1 MTSSFRIPDNERA
14 QRVKAREILY
24 QWNIILRHSGKCV
37 LNLQFVICNRKPGQ
51 KGRMN
56 LSSATHIKPFGL
68 HMTCVILVNT
78 WTFIISPTDWW
89 THPVKHLAS
98 RETFYVLCCVAW
110 ATIFV
115 LVKKCPVIIIATWA
129 DEHQNRGKRRLAIH
143 LLRCQ
148 KHDFKQMELV
158 LATCA
163 YFQKRRYYI
172 SN

>member
-1 MTSSFRIPDNERA
+1 M
-14 QRVKAREILY
+14 KAREILY

-68 HMTCVILVNT
+68 HMTCVTLVNT

-98 RETFYVLCCVAW
+98 RETFYGLCCVAW

-129 DEHQNRGKRRLAIH
+129 DEHLDNYWTETIQHWSQPSVGAMTLSISVYTHASR
-143 LLRCQ
+143 
-148 KHDFKQMELV
+148 ELTP
-158 LATCA
+158 LM
-163 YFQKRRYYI
+163 
-172 SN
+172 SNTKYHYQQA